1 MQKTKSLLLRSKH
14 TNNNNNNMPID
25 YDLHT
30 IIEEEEGECE
40 ELEDICIDDD
50 DDDEQDDLAFDQQ
63 EQGAAIADP
72 SMAKLRG
79 AYESMKQLR
88 ASSDISREAWKKSVL
103 ADYSFDEC
111 DRQTP
116 IKDLLVCLMLLVLLL
131 CTTLVILLYAITL
144 R

>member
-14 TNNNNNNMPID
+14 TNKNNNMPID

-40 ELEDICIDDD
+40 ELEDICID

-111 DRQTP
+111 DSQTP

>member
-1 MQKTKSLLLRSKH
+1 MP
-14 TNNNNNNMPID
+14 PID

-30 IIEEEEGECE
+30 IMEEEEGECDE

-50 DDDEQDDLAFDQQ
+50 DEHDDLAFDQQ

-72 SMAKLRG
+72 TMAELRG
-79 AYESMKQLR
+79 AAFESMKQLR
-88 ASSDISREAWKKSVL
+88 ASSNISREAWKKSVL

-111 DRQTP
+111 DSSQQIP
-116 IKDLLVCLMLLVLLL
+116 IQDLLVCLMLLVLLL
-131 CTTLVILLYAITL
+131 CTTLVILLYAITTL

>member
-14 TNNNNNNMPID
+14 TNNNNNMPID

-50 DDDEQDDLAFDQQ
+50 DEQDDLAFDQQ

-79 AYESMKQLR
+79 AFESMKQLR
-88 ASSDISREAWKKSVL
+88 ASSNISREAWKKSVL

-111 DRQTP
+111 DSQTP